1 MRKLLNLFFYLYLI
15 GKSVQLFSFLPFLLL
30 YNKWCIAYL
39 LINPFTKDSA
49 KEGLY
54 IRVGGISKQVD
65 MFTG

>member
-15 GKSVQLFSFLPFLLL
+15 GKSVQLFIFLPFLLL

-54 IRVGGISKQVD
+54 I
-65 MFTG
+65 